1 MSLIRAKHQKIQDEI
16 DQRLDLPNIIKT
28 IKDRRKGKNK
38 SGVNAPVTYQSP
50 SVYRENRKFFKDITF
65 VPDKVKVNRKQM
77 S

>member
-28 IKDRRKGKNK
+28 IKDRRKGKTK
-38 SGVNAPVTYQSP
+38 SVINPVTYQSP